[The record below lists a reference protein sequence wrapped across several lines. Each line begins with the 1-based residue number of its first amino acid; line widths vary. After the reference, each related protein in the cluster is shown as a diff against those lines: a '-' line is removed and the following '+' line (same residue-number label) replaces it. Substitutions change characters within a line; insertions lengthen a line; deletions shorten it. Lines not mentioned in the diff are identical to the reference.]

1 MGQSTG
7 DTFNGAVEFISTG
20 TYPMQVAFHD
30 TTIFKMPVRIN
41 CTSGGISFCNDTT
54 VQAAVFQEEAFLLV
68 GSTGITGGT
77 ITLKNIY
84 QENTNAVN
92 LSASGSTLITVVSST
107 FNGKLAITSP
117 GVLSKFSTYNDSTSF
132 TRTANTTSAYQWEGG
147 NTFNG
152 VFTLTSTN
160 TNTGVVRMANKTGDK
175 YNADAYFN
183 TTSTAGMEIAY
194 SDTSEF
200 KGNIFINHSKVVFN
214 KSKGVVRLTGNDD
227 QVLQGN
233 ATFLI
238 GKLKLNKDGG
248 TITLNRAMTID
259 SLITFTT
266 GIINTDSVITL
277 KAATTCSGASNQSF
291 VDGPVKKI
299 GNTAFVFPVGDLN
312 TYYPLEMTNP
322 VNTADAFMCRYW
334 GYYHSESDS
343 ADSTIGFLSTC
354 GYWELFRVTGTS
366 NVKVRLFWDNTG
378 CGVFDTTNL
387 CIANWNGN
395 IWKDLGNDSISGN

>member
-1 MGQSTG
+1 MPLEISYGSASVFNDIVSVSCYGANSEITIGNDTDTVQFNGDAALATGSEGLTDGVVILKRISQSGRG
-7 DTFNGAVEFISTG
+7 DNELSGDEEFVIHIESCTFNGGMLLTAPSILLKNSVFWGDVTLTKIRAASNNYSYGGNSFYGRATLENQDG
-20 TYPMQVAFHD
+20 TYAF
-30 TTIFKMPVRIN
+30 RLAN
-41 CTSGGISFCNDTT
+41 
-54 VQAAVFQEEAFLLV
+54 
-68 GSTGITGGT
+68 
-77 ITLKNIY
+77 
-84 QENTNAVN
+84 NA
-92 LSASGSTLITVVSST
+92 GDH
-107 FNGKLAITSP
+107 F
-117 GVLSKFSTYNDSTSF
+117 YNDVVFASSSNRIQMAYSGNNYFEGNISINSSDIKFNTS
-132 TRTANTTSAYQWEGG
+132 SGK
-147 NTFNG
+147 
-152 VFTLTSTN
+152 
-160 TNTGVVRMANKTGDK
+160 VVLTGDK
-175 YNADAYFN
+175 NQTLEGTDPYLLGKLQIDK
-183 TTSTAGMEIAY
+183 TAG
-194 SDTSEF
+194 T
-200 KGNIFINHSKVVFN
+200 VQ
-214 KSKGVVRLTGNDD
+214 LD
-227 QVLQGN
+227 QQ
-233 ATFLI
+233 
-238 GKLKLNKDGG
+238 
-248 TITLNRAMTID
+248 MTID
-259 SLITFTT
+259 SSITFVN

-277 KAATTCSGASNQSF
+277 KAATTCSGAGNQSF